1 MGEVWKNYL
10 WFWTTDDRSVEMFK
24 SILIGNVAKTNLRVA
39 SSKPSLR
46 LRLHASAVAW
56 LFQRHELLPGNTN
69 IFNVVSPWK
78 LESDSD
84 ETTINIP

>member
-1 MGEVWKNYL
+1 MELLKSSNP
-10 WFWTTDDRSVEMFK
+10 FK
-24 SILIGNVAKTNLRVA
+24 FAMWQKRNLIVA

-69 IFNVVSPWK
+69 MFNVVSPWK
-78 LESDSD
+78 LESDFD
-84 ETTINIP
+84 KTTINIPNWALTPTPGFISAPV